1 MQIIRLTEQDLHN
14 IIQKTVNRLC
24 ESYYGTN
31 VEWDKVNEIVFTV
44 SSTYDQDELD
54 DELASQEFE
63 TEEEKQDYINDYKD
77 FNTQIRCE
85 FYDTD
90 QEPIG
95 LIEETPSELENVL
108 PKDLYNL
115 VMEKYQ
121 ENPKYDTRYDIYD
134 ILYEKYKDYEP
145 EEAAKHLFS
154 TSDEYSKGMHGYI
167 LQDGTIIMMS
177 PGSDHNEITCVNGVD
192 SKWDFIKR
200 GNVSIYANNVRIG
213 QELSYSQ
220 ERILRKLVA
229 SYDEVY
235 VDLFDKNGNE
245 YTGCFY
251 DVSPSYFCNVF
262 DRYYRDGILPN
273 ELMR

>member
-1 MQIIRLTEQDLHN
+1 MQIIRLTEQDLRN
-14 IIQKTVNRLC
+14 IIQDSVNRLY

-31 VEWDKVNEIVFTV
+31 VEWDKVNAIVFTV

-54 DELASQEFE
+54 DELADQEFE
-63 TEEEKQDYINDYKD
+63 SEEEKQEYINDYQD
-77 FNTQIRCE
+77 FNTFFRCE

-90 QEPIG
+90 QEQIG
-95 LIEETPSELENVL
+95 LIEEHPSELEDDL
-108 PKDLYNL
+108 PKDLYQRIIK
-115 VMEKYQ
+115 KYQ
-121 ENPKYDTRYDIYD
+121 ESPQYDTRYEVYD

-145 EEAAKHLFS
+145 EEAAKHFFY
-154 TSDEYSKGMHGYI
+154 TTDEYSKGMHGYI

-177 PGSDHNEITCVNGVD
+177 PGSDHNEITCVNGIE
-192 SKWDFIKR
+192 SKWDFVMR
-200 GNVSIYANNVRIG
+200 GNVSIYENNVRIG

-235 VDLFDKNGNE
+235 VDLFDENGNE
-245 YTGCFY
+245 HTGCFY
-251 DVSPSYFCNVF
+251 NASPSYFCNVF